1 MKGLT
6 EKQKKVLIFIEE
18 YMNKYG
24 YPPSIRDIAR
34 RFRITPRGA
43 QMHLVALEKK
53 GYIKRSGKKAR
64 AINISRRTEAVLV
77 PVVGTIA
84 AGEAIDMVEESE
96 EEIEVPKTMMSVGFD
111 YFALRVKGNS
121 MIGDHIVDGDYVII
135 RKQDFADPGDIIA
148 VSIDNEQATLK
159 RLSYENEMVVL
170 KPSNPE
176 MGPIVVEPDRV
187 RILGKLVGVIRIIG

>member
-1 MKGLT
+1 MRGLT
-6 EKQKKVLIFIEE
+6 ERQKKVLNFIEE
-18 YMNKYG
+18 YMDKHG
-24 YPPSIRDIAR
+24 YSPSIRDIAR

-43 QMHLVALEKK
+43 QLHLIALEKK

-64 AINISRRTEAVLV
+64 SITISKRTEAVLI

-84 AGEAIDMVEESE
+84 AGEAIDMIEESE
-96 EEIEVPKTMMSVGFD
+96 EEIEVPKSMVSAGFD
-111 YFALRVKGNS
+111 YFALRVRGNS
-121 MIGDHIVDGDYVII
+121 MIGDHIMDGDYVII

-159 RLSYENEMVVL
+159 RLSYEDRMVVL

-176 MGPIVVEPDRV
+176 MDPIVVDPERV
-187 RILGKLVGVIRIIG
+187 RILGKLVGVIRILG